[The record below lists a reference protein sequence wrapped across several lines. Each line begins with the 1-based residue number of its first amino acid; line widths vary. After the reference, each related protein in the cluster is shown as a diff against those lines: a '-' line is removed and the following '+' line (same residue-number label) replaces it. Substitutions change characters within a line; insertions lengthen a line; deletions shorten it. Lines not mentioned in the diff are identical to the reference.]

1 MNIRK
6 KKAQVSIEYMFIIG
20 FATIVTTSLIIIY
33 YSFTQE
39 SREEVTSSQIMQVVK
54 KVVDAAE
61 SVYYLGEPSQTT
73 LKINMPSNV
82 VSTDLSSGN
91 EIVFKVRTKGG
102 ESDIVQSSS
111 VNITG
116 SLPTNR
122 GTYTVTVKAKSDYVE
137 VSYK

>member
-116 SLPTNR
+116 SLPTDK
-122 GTYTVTVKAKSDYVE
+122 GLYTVTVKAKSNHV
-137 VSYK
+137 